1 MYESILG
8 EVLRAYDIRP
18 AKIYGPQKG
27 YRNEIW
33 PVEMADGS
41 MYGVTFFKREDGII
55 DRVRRTDAVSEYLAS
70 KGFPARQR
78 TDRRL
83 LQIKTPTAT
92 VYAGVYAYL
101 PGTTI
106 PWEAYTMDH
115 LKLLGK
121 AMSDMHFLLADM
133 PPAGLP
139 SVYEEYDAV
148 MQRMRRYFSD
158 NKVAQAM
165 HQKLGLQL
173 ETDVFAAGVNVI
185 KKCQAKNGQQAL
197 HMDFVRGNILFG
209 NSSTPAFTLNK
220 TALSGVL
227 DFEKTAQGLPVVD
240 IARTLAFLLVDCKY
254 KPAEKVYKYFL
265 HSGYIK
271 RGRAT
276 GAIDA
281 TLLEELI
288 SLFLLYDFYKFLR
301 HNPYEFLHANEHYV
315 RTRDILHKRNMIRY
329 V

>member
-1 MYESILG
+1 M
-8 EVLRAYDIRP
+8 AYGIRP
-18 AKIYGPQKG
+18 AKIHRPQKG

-33 PVEMADGS
+33 PVELADGS
-41 MYGVTFFKREDGII
+41 MRSIAFFKRENGIV

-70 KGFPARQR
+70 KDFPARQR
-78 TDRRL
+78 ADKRL
-83 LQIKTPTAT
+83 LQIKTPSAV
-92 VYAGVYAYL
+92 VYAGAYTYL

-121 AMSDMHFLLADM
+121 AMGDMHFLLADM

-148 MQRMRRYFSD
+148 LQRMRRYFSD
-158 NKVAQAM
+158 EKVTQAVF
-165 HQKLGLQL
+165 QKLGLQL
-173 ETDVFAAGVNVI
+173 ETNVFAASASVL
-185 KKCQAKNGQQAL
+185 KKCQAKTGQQAL

-209 NSSTPAFTLNK
+209 GSSTPAFTLNK
-220 TALSGVL
+220 TRLSGVL

-254 KPAEKVYKYFL
+254 KPSEKVYKYFL

-271 RGRAT
+271 RGQAKV
-276 GAIDA
+276 AIDE
-281 TLLEELI
+281 TLLEDLI